1 MRYGA
6 MQVTTMAI
14 GLAGLCT
21 MLIMAPCNAMADPGY
36 VAHVASYKSA
46 EQARRG
52 WEVLRSHFPDQL
64 QGKTPEIRKADLG
77 AKGTFFRLL
86 VAPPKPKLEIEF
98 LCQALSEHGQHCR
111 PMKSGPGGE
120 PKAVATR
127 QSPPTTAPMGP
138 RTVGRWCD
146 TMVPGNTKIRSE
158 ITITST
164 SGGSKAATVR
174 FPDGSQK
181 ARQLSELS
189 GGRLLVVDSNT
200 GDQYR
205 ISEGSGDLELS
216 DRDGYIRSARRLE
229 NSPRPGDCLQ

>member
-1 MRYGA
+1 MRHG
-6 MQVTTMAI
+6 VI
-14 GLAGLCT
+14 LGLALGWVSAV
-21 MLIMAPCNAMADPGY
+21 LIVAPCNVKADPGY

-52 WEVLRSHFPDQL
+52 WEVLRSRFPDQL
-64 QGKTPEIRKADLG
+64 QGRTPEVRRADLG
-77 AKGTFFRLL
+77 TKGTFFRLL

-111 PMKSGPGGE
+111 PMKSGPGEE

-127 QSPPTTAPMGP
+127 QSPPETAPTAP
-138 RTVGRWCD
+138 RTIGRWCD
-146 TMVPGNTKIRSE
+146 EMVPGNAKFRSE
-158 ITITST
+158 ITITSST
-164 SGGSKAATVR
+164 VGSKAATVR
-174 FPDGSQK
+174 FSDGSQK

-189 GGRLLVVDSNT
+189 GGRLLVVGSNT

-229 NSPRPGDCLQ
+229 SSPRSGDCLQ